1 VTTNPKPQ
9 NVPLPSCAAALPA
22 VSLSNP
28 SKAPADPRVLVVED
42 EARMRE
48 LLQRVLTN
56 WGFDVV
62 VARSAEE
69 ATRLVEARDPDV
81 VVLDLNLPGEGGIE
95 FFSKL
100 RARLPRVQGIVLT
113 GFASIDSAREA
124 IHLDVVEFL
133 TKPCHLGELE
143 QALDRAMRRLAPL
156 GKPALAFH
164 ELAGDDSAQRRG
176 ELIDNDANAGRTLEE
191 IEREH
196 ILATLQRNDGN
207 RTAAAAELGIS
218 RRTLYYK
225 LDGYQRDGHLS

>member
-1 VTTNPKPQ
+1 MTNSKPQ
-9 NVPLPSCAAALPA
+9 NLPLSR
-22 VSLSNP
+22 V
-28 SKAPADPRVLVVED
+28 PADPRVLVVED

-56 WGFDVV
+56 WGFDVTA
-62 VARSAEE
+62 ARSAEE
-69 ATRLVEARDPDV
+69 AARLVDGCDPDV

-95 FFSKL
+95 FFKKL
-100 RARLPRVQGIVLT
+100 RDRLPRVQGIVLT
-113 GFASIDSAREA
+113 GFASIDAAREA

-143 QALDRAMRRLAPL
+143 QALDRALRRLAPP
-156 GKPALAFH
+156 GKPALADLDPAW
-164 ELAGDDSAQRRG
+164 EAVVPEASGGGAVESD
-176 ELIDNDANAGRTLEE
+176 NAGRTLEE

-196 ILATLQRNDGN
+196 ILATLQRHDGN

-225 LDGYQRDGHLS
+225 LDGYQREGHL

>member
-1 VTTNPKPQ
+1 MTTNPKTQ
-9 NVPLPSCAAALPA
+9 DHSLPSR
-22 VSLSNP
+22 
-28 SKAPADPRVLVVED
+28 APTDPRVLVVED

-56 WGFDVV
+56 WGFDVT

-69 ATRLVEARDPDV
+69 ATRLIEGRDPEV

-95 FFSKL
+95 FFKKL

-113 GFASIDSAREA
+113 GFASLDAAREA

-143 QALDRAMRRLAPL
+143 QALDRALRRIAPP
-156 GKPALAFH
+156 GKPALAGH
-164 ELAGDDSAQRRG
+164 QPAGDAAAPPAGRTGDTA
-176 ELIDNDANAGRTLEE
+176 EDANAGRALEE

-196 ILATLQRNDGN
+196 ILATLQRHDGN

-225 LDGYQRDGHLS
+225 LDGYEREGHL